1 MISKENLLKE
11 HVFHLIRSSSGGKVD
26 IMGHF
31 ATKKIS
37 HSTASNT
44 ELMAMP
50 EEILSTTMDQRMCL
64 LVEHGGE
71 CKKFWGK
78 KRFKLRGFYYC
89 PGDLSHQ
96 LQKMK

>member
-50 EEILSTTMDQRMCL
+50 EEILSSTTVHQRMCL
-64 LVEHGGE
+64 LLEHGGE
-71 CKKFWGK
+71 CKQFWRK
-78 KRFKLRGFYYC
+78 KRFKLRG
-89 PGDLSHQ
+89 L
-96 LQKMK
+96 